1 MHEAGH
7 QSHALRQCR
16 GRGWGWRR
24 EGVQDGGGTHVY
36 LRPIHDDVW
45 QKSPQYLKVII
56 LQLK

>member
-1 MHEAGH
+1 MKQGAKAVLCDSEEEG
-7 QSHALRQCR
+7 
-16 GRGWGWRR
+16 GGEGGGK
-24 EGVQDGGGTHVY
+24 GVQDGGGTHVY